1 MASAQTILDLWQAC
15 EKHRIS
21 FREIG
26 DLFSKRFLVGRIAS
40 VDDAKI
46 AEMIAHIQQV
56 EKARHELLA
65 ATPMPVRQPTQAEV
79 VDDAIEDESDRD
91 FDDDQTELE
100 TDADRYP
107 TPRDDEADAFDVHDN
122 TIGYDQPD
130 EEEESFPEPD
140 DIEPA
145 APTHVRQQPAPS
157 VPVETKRPEPSVPV
171 TPAGQRTP
179 ASQSVASMPPS
190 ARLPRRRPPVASP
203 SASALAASPAKSDE
217 RPAQSQQSP
226 KGLKPR
232 TGMGFVPTT
241 PAAYADLSPEAIK
254 NATWDKPVPMSM
266 EMKEALDRLPADDPP
281 EELALK
287 PIRRPAWLGTI
298 ATLAHEEP
306 ASQSQPTEPEPRPI
320 RRPSWLP
327 LPPAED

>member
-1 MASAQTILDLWQAC
+1 MASAQTILNLWLAC

-46 AEMIAHIQQV
+46 TEMIAHIEQV
-56 EKARHELLA
+56 EKARYELLA
-65 ATPMPVRQPTQAEV
+65 APARQPTQAEEV

-91 FDDDQTELE
+91 DDDHVELE

-107 TPRDDEADAFDVHDN
+107 PPRGDEADAFDIHDN
-122 TIGYDQPD
+122 TIGYDRPD

-140 DIEPA
+140 DVEPLA
-145 APTHVRQQPAPS
+145 SANVHQQPASS
-157 VPVETKRPEPSVPV
+157 VLIETKRPEPIVPA
-171 TPAGQRTP
+171 TPVEQRTP
-179 ASQSVASMPPS
+179 SFQSVASMPPS
-190 ARLPRRRPPVASP
+190 ARLPRRRPLVASP
-203 SASALAASPAKSDE
+203 AGSPAKSDE
-217 RPAQSQQSP
+217 RPAQSQQP

-241 PAAYADLSPEAIK
+241 PAGYADLSPEAIK
-254 NATWDKPVPMSM
+254 NATWEKPVPMTMPGPKARVAPIVSAASPPA
-266 EMKEALDRLPADDPP
+266 ALEEPP
-281 EELALK
+281 LR

-298 ATLAHEEP
+298 AEED
-306 ASQSQPTEPEPRPI
+306 
-320 RRPSWLP
+320 
-327 LPPAED
+327 PPD